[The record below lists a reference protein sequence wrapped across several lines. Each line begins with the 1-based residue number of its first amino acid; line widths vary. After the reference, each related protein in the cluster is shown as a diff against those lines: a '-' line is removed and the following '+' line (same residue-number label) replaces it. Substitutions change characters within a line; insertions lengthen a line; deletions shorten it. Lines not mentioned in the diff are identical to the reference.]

1 MVSYYLEVLCKADGA
16 PYLSTIGVTSS
27 ALTNIVLDYIFVV
40 KLNYGVAGA
49 AFATGLSQV
58 LSTIIFFSYFL
69 SKKSKLKFTKFK
81 FNLSELIRTVK
92 VGFPGFNYRIIC
104 WNCNITFNQVIIR
117 LIGENGIVA
126 YSIISYI
133 NGLVLMTMLGISQ
146 GMQPLVSSVR
156 KR

>member
-1 MVSYYLEVLCKADGA
+1 MDFLWFPTILKFYVKQMEHL
-16 PYLSTIGVTSS
+16 YLSTIGVTSS

-81 FNLSELIRTVK
+81 FNLSELK
-92 VGFPGFNYRIIC
+92 E
-104 WNCNITFNQVIIR
+104 
-117 LIGENGIVA
+117 L
-126 YSIISYI
+126 
-133 NGLVLMTMLGISQ
+133 
-146 GMQPLVSSVR
+146 
-156 KR
+156 